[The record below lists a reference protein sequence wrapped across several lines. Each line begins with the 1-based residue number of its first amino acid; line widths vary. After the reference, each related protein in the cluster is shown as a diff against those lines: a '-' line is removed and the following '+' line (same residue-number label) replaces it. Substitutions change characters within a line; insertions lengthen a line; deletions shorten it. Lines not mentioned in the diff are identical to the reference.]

1 MSVNLFDEV
10 WDDRGPDERAPTE
23 RVLGPLLGAT
33 MWGASLYRVE
43 PGKTMWPYHWHVGEE
58 EWLLVVAGTPTLR
71 TPDGERTLRP
81 WDLAVFRRGP
91 DGAHQV
97 RNDADGVARVLML
110 STLSDPEIAVYPD
123 SGKIG
128 ASGGWSRSDGVRVGL
143 RNRPEANLD
152 YYDGEP

>member
-1 MSVNLFDEV
+1 MSVNLFDDA
-10 WDDRGPDERAPTE
+10 WDEREDDERVPTE
-23 RVLGPLLGAT
+23 RILGPLLGST
-33 MWGASLYRVE
+33 QWGGSLYLVE

-71 TPDGERTLRP
+71 TPHGERVLRP
-81 WDLAVFRRGP
+81 WDVAVFRRGP

-97 RNDADGVARVLML
+97 RNDSDEPVRVLML
-110 STLSDPEIAVYPD
+110 STISDPEICVYPD

-128 ASGGWSRSDGVRVGL
+128 ASGGALRTDGVRVGL
-143 RNRPEANLD
+143 RNRPEANLE